1 MSNLPKKFRISND
14 HLPRAWSQGAYNCCV
29 MASFIKVLEMAY
41 YKKTGKK
48 LKLSIPYAYGR
59 HSNPNFKSFS
69 NGGGGDYDYTMT
81 SLLNRGSVP
90 EEMYPHMNEIP
101 NIIFDVENAPNLAE
115 LDKEAEK
122 TKAESVIKIP
132 GDGYFKQNVK
142 KYLYENNLPLVGN
155 MTGRH
160 HCTVIVGWDEDG
172 FEFCDHDGRVDSKT
186 GKAWVY
192 GGGRFNS
199 AYTIDCGTS
208 EDNEVDNMNDNKKL
222 PFTDV
227 NETDWFYDALKEAY
241 EDGVINGISETEFAP
256 NKPLTRA
263 EFAMI
268 YSRLKNME
276 G

>member
-1 MSNLPKKFRISND
+1 MSNLPDKYRIPD
-14 HLPRAWSQGAYNCCV
+14 KMIPRAWSQGAYDCCV
-29 MASFIKVLEMAY
+29 MASFIKVLEKAY

-81 SLLNRGSVP
+81 SLLKRGSVP

-172 FEFCDHDGRVDSKT
+172 FEFCDHDGRVDETT
-186 GKAWVY
+186 GSSWVY
-192 GGGRFNS
+192 SGGKFNK
-199 AYTIDCGTS
+199 AYSISCG
-208 EDNEVDNMNDNKKL
+208 EEINKL
-222 PFTDV
+222 PFEDV
-227 NETDWFYDALKEAY
+227 KEADWFYDAVKEAY
-241 EDGVINGISETEFAP
+241 EDGVMNGVTETEFAP

-263 EFAMI
+263 EFAAV
-268 YSRLKNME
+268 YSRLKKTE